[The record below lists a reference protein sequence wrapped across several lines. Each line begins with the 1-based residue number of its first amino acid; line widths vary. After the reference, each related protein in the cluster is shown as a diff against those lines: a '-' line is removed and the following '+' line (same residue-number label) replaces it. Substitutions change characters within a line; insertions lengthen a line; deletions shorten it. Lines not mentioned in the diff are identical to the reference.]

1 MKQKRLNDFTKGP
14 ITKQL
19 VLFTLPL
26 LLSTL
31 LQIFYNAADR
41 AVAGKYGGDVAL
53 AAVGSTG
60 TATALLLG
68 LINGLSAAA
77 NVIISNFIG
86 ARNEKD
92 KQEAMHTS
100 MLVAAVCGLFMA
112 FLGLFLAKP
121 ILRLMNSP
129 EDVIDGACLYMRI
142 YLAGS
147 PFSMI
152 YNFGSAILRS
162 HGDTKRPTMILSIS
176 GILNVLF
183 NMFFAIV
190 CHIPVAGVALAT
202 IIAQAISAIW
212 VVWILFDPKGEFRM
226 KRKELRFHKKHL
238 DAIIRIGIPCG
249 FNPIVFNFAN
259 ALLQSTINTF
269 GATIIAGNVAA
280 DSINTFV
287 YAVPASLYTSC
298 VSFSGQCY
306 GAGKYDR
313 LTKAMRSAMFIG
325 SGLTVAIGAVIIAF
339 PRFFLSFFASD
350 PASVNAG
357 ISKMIIMTLTIVP
370 YTLGQVLMG
379 VLRGMRKS
387 TGPTAINAFAVCL
400 PRILWIIFIFPL
412 NPTPFMLYLCLP
424 ISNVLDFTALLV
436 YYLREQKKLR
446 QQRRLEVAN
455 Q

>member
-1 MKQKRLNDFTKGP
+1 MKPKRLNDFTTGP

-19 VLFTLPL
+19 VLFALPL

-41 AVAGKYGGDVAL
+41 AVAGKYGGDIAL

-60 TATALLLG
+60 TATAMLLG
-68 LINGLSAAA
+68 LINGLAAA
-77 NVIISNFIG
+77 TNVIISNFIG
-86 ARNEKD
+86 ARKEKD
-92 KQEAMHTS
+92 KREAMHTS
-100 MLVAAVCGLFMA
+100 MLVATVCGLFMA
-112 FLGLFLAKP
+112 VLGVFLAKP

-129 EDVIDGACLYMRI
+129 EDVIEGASLYMRI
-142 YLAGS
+142 FMAGS

-183 NMFFAIV
+183 NLFFAIV
-190 CHIPVAGVALAT
+190 CHMPVAGVALAT
-202 IIAQAISAIW
+202 IIAQAVSAVW
-212 VVWILFDPKGEFRM
+212 VVWILFDPKGEFKM
-226 KRKELRFHKKHL
+226 KWSALRFHKKHL
-238 DAIIRIGIPCG
+238 DSIIRIGIPCG
-249 FNPIVFNFAN
+249 LNPIVFNFAN

-269 GATIIAGNVAA
+269 GATVIAGNVAA

-298 VSFSGQCY
+298 VSFAGQCY
-306 GAGKYDR
+306 GAQKYDR
-313 LTKAMRSAMFIG
+313 LTKAMRSAMLIG
-325 SGLTVAIGAVIIAF
+325 SGLTLVIGAVIIAL
-339 PRFFLSFFASD
+339 PRFFLGFFASD
-350 PASVNAG
+350 QAVIDAG
-357 ISKMIIMTLTIVP
+357 IPKMFIMMLTIVP

-387 TGPTAINAFAVCL
+387 TGPTVINAFAVCL

-412 NPTPFMLYLCLP
+412 NPTAFMLYLCLP
-424 ISNVLDFTALLV
+424 ISNLLDFAILLI
-436 YYLREQKKLR
+436 YYLREQKNL
-446 QQRRLEVAN
+446 QQRQLEGSQV
-455 Q
+455 

>member
-1 MKQKRLNDFTKGP
+1 MKSKRLNDFTTGP

-19 VLFTLPL
+19 VLFTIPL

-41 AVAGKYGGDVAL
+41 AVAGKYGGDLAL

-60 TATALLLG
+60 SATAILLG
-68 LINGLSAAA
+68 LINGLSAAS

-86 ARNEKD
+86 AHKEKE
-92 KQEAMHTS
+92 KQDAMHTS
-100 MLVAAVCGLFMA
+100 MLVAAVCGAFMA
-112 FLGLFLAKP
+112 VVGVLLAKP
-121 ILRLMNSP
+121 ILRLMHSP
-129 EDVIDGACLYMRI
+129 EDVIDRASLYMRI

-162 HGDTKRPTMILSIS
+162 HGDTKRPTIILSIT
-176 GILNVLF
+176 GLLNVLC
-183 NMFFAIV
+183 NLFFAIV
-190 CHIPVAGVALAT
+190 CHMPVAGVALAT
-202 IIAQAISAIW
+202 IIAQAVSAVW
-212 VVWILFDPKGEFRM
+212 VVWILFNPKDDFRM
-226 KRKELRFHKKHL
+226 KWTSLRLHKNHL
-238 DAIIRIGIPCG
+238 ASIIRIGVPCG
-249 FNPIVFNFAN
+249 LNPIVFNFAN

-269 GATIIAGNVAA
+269 GATLIAGNVAA

-313 LTKAMRSAMFIG
+313 LTKAMRSAMLMG
-325 SGLTVAIGAVIIAF
+325 GGLTILIGAVIIAF
-339 PRFFLSFFASD
+339 PRAFLGFFATD
-350 PASVNAG
+350 PAVVDAG
-357 ISKMIIMTLTIVP
+357 IFKLSIMMLTIIP

-387 TGPTAINAFAVCL
+387 TGPTVINAFAVCL
-400 PRILWIIFIFPL
+400 PRVLWILFIFPL

-424 ISNVLDFTALLV
+424 VSNVLDFTALLI
-436 YYLREQKKLR
+436 YYLRSQKEL
-446 QQRRLEVAN
+446 AP
-455 Q
+455 

>member
-1 MKQKRLNDFTKGP
+1 MNPKRLNDFTQGP

-19 VLFTLPL
+19 VMFTLPL
-26 LLSTL
+26 FISTL

-41 AVAGKYGGDVAL
+41 AVAGQYGGDIAL

-60 TATALLLG
+60 TATAMLLG
-68 LINGLSAAA
+68 LVNGISAAA

-86 ARNEKD
+86 ARNEKS

-100 MLVAAVCGLFMA
+100 MLLAAVCGTFMA
-112 FLGLFLAKP
+112 VLGVFLAKP

-129 EDVIDGACLYMRI
+129 EDVIEGASLYMRI
-142 YLAGS
+142 FMAGT

-162 HGDTKRPTMILSIS
+162 HGDTKRPTMIASIS

-183 NMFFAIV
+183 NLFFAIV

-202 IIAQAISAIW
+202 IIAQAVSAFW
-212 VVWILFDPKGEFRM
+212 VVWILFNPKGEFKM
-226 KRKELRFHKKHL
+226 EFKALQFHKNHL
-238 DAIIRIGIPCG
+238 LSLIRIGVPCG

-259 ALLQSTINTF
+259 ALLQSTINIF
-269 GATIIAGNVAA
+269 GSTVIAGNVAA

-298 VSFSGQCY
+298 VSFAGQCY

-313 LTKAMRSAMFIG
+313 LTKAMRSAMLIG
-325 SGLTVAIGAVIIAF
+325 SSLTLLIGGVIIAF
-339 PRFFLSFFASD
+339 PRIFLGFFASD
-350 PASVNAG
+350 PAVIDAG
-357 ISKMIIMTLTIVP
+357 ISKTVIMMLTIVP

-387 TGPTAINAFAVCL
+387 TGPTLINALAVCL
-400 PRILWIIFIFPL
+400 PRILWIAFIFPL
-412 NPTPFMLYLCLP
+412 NPTTFMLYLCLP
-424 ISNVLDFTALLV
+424 VSNVLDFTALLI
-436 YYLREQKKLR
+436 YYIYHKRKLVKNANR
-446 QQRRLEVAN
+446 EVALT
-455 Q
+455 